1 MLMTQWRLAV
11 HRAGRDSQV
20 ELRHDSGLCRGW
32 SGDIACRMCHS
43 LGLDSGERPCPKAQA
58 WRLFLLAHAF
68 EAVQPTR
75 QPPEPPPSS
84 PPAPPN
90 DDPWGSLLREHG
102 LKPTAARRR
111 IAGHVLGHARHV
123 TAEQLATELD
133 AAGYACSPNTIRRTL
148 AEFVHWDLLQL
159 VDVGGGTVFYD
170 SVTAPHAH
178 IYNVDTGELS
188 DLAPDQAWITGLP
201 ELPAGLRLEAVQLV
215 FRVRETE
222 PSRQEP

>member
-1 MLMTQWRLAV
+1 MTQWRLEV

-43 LGLDSGERPCPKAQA
+43 LGLDSGEQPCPKAQA

-68 EAVQPTR
+68 EAVQATR
-75 QPPEPPPSS
+75 QASGPSLSLPPPT
-84 PPAPPN
+84 AD
-90 DDPWGSLLREHG
+90 DDPWGRLLREHG
-102 LKPTAARRR
+102 LKPTRVRRR
-111 IAGHVLGHARHV
+111 IAGHLLGRPRHV
-123 TAEQLATELD
+123 TAEQLQKELD
-133 AAGYACSPNTIRRTL
+133 AAGCACSPNTVRRTL

-178 IYNVDTGELS
+178 LYNVDTGELS

-222 PSRQEP
+222 PSRGEP